1 MNLSLQVVENQAHSR
16 SKKLVKKLR
25 SFPCSTIPQ
34 NWLNVFIAMKATEGG
49 SSNIYLPSQFYEC
62 QVPGWKAG
70 SIIAYDLWD
79 GTPLASD
86 PQAPDHQSHNDYLVF
101 MSLFFSPVTQMYTMF
116 HIKSLKYRKGTWT
129 LICFSKFIN
138 DFPVKPIVCK
148 LILIK
153 LQTFI
158 SLFFSRNLNIICFKI

>member
-86 PQAPDHQSHNDYLVF
+86 PQAPDHQSHNDYLCHSSF
-101 MSLFFSPVTQMYTMF
+101 HSLHKCIQFV
-116 HIKSLKYRKGTWT
+116 LKYE
-129 LICFSKFIN
+129 C
-138 DFPVKPIVCK
+138 
-148 LILIK
+148 
-153 LQTFI
+153 
-158 SLFFSRNLNIICFKI
+158 NIITFNSGNVEPPRPTKVNSFMTSVVVTRTCPVSLAFCQTLSAYLERTQ